1 MQDLLGFYDLWFNL
15 QLKKKLRRPGRS
27 PGRLNFYQT
36 VKPPSTFRLI
46 PVT

>member
-15 QLKKKLRRPGRS
+15 QLKKNKASRAA
-27 PGRLNFYQT
+27 PGRLIFYQT